1 MAHPEKLPE
10 LSHERPSTE
19 EGLMLITAF
28 HAITDPGQRAEIL
41 ALALKHA
48 NALKEATN

>member
-1 MAHPEKLPE
+1 MAHPEELPE
-10 LSHERPSTE
+10 LSQRPSTE

-41 ALALKHA
+41 ALAPKHA
-48 NALKEATN
+48 NAMEEAAD